1 MGCSIQTPPNPT
13 TRIHANN
20 PVIIPCKVTYNGSY
34 YNHNSNNNNSVD
46 LARYPCQALFNKHLS
61 CIYYVQVTMLDNLLK
76 VRQCLHHQ
84 DLIELVKEAYKQ
96 LIKT

>member
-1 MGCSIQTPPNPT
+1 MGCSIQTHPTLPLEFTPT
-13 TRIHANN
+13 T
-20 PVIIPCKVTYNGSY
+20 PVIIPCKITYSGSY
-34 YNHNSNNNNSVD
+34 YNNNSNNNNSVD
-46 LARYPCQALFNKHLS
+46 LARYPCQSPFNEHLS
-61 CIYYVQVTMLDNLLK
+61 GIYYVQVTMLDNLLK

>member
-1 MGCSIQTPPNPT
+1 
-13 TRIHANN
+13 
-20 PVIIPCKVTYNGSY
+20 
-34 YNHNSNNNNSVD
+34 
-46 LARYPCQALFNKHLS
+46 
-61 CIYYVQVTMLDNLLK
+61 MLDNLLK

>member
-1 MGCSIQTPPNPT
+1 MVVTIT
-13 TRIHANN
+13 II
-20 PVIIPCKVTYNGSY
+20 VIIIILLTWQGILV
-34 YNHNSNNNNSVD
+34 
-46 LARYPCQALFNKHLS
+46 RALFNKHLS
-61 CIYYVQVTMLDNLLK
+61 RIYYVQVTMLDNLLK